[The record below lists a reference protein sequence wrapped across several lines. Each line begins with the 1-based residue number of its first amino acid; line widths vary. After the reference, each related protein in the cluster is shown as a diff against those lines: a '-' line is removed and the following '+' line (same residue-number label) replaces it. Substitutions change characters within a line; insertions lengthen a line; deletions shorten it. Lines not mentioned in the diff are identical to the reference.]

1 MGLHAS
7 TAAILEQRYRR
18 LLRWYPAA
26 HRDRHGEEMIGVL
39 LAAAR
44 PGQHRPGLTESANL
58 LWGGAR
64 IWLRRLLS
72 TDSGEAWSAALAALA
87 VLAPLIWTAWRAIAH
102 AGSFL
107 GVEPIS
113 HRLPL
118 PLAGRWIP
126 VEPGP
131 LGWLQHASAD
141 MVSGLPAVILTVL
154 VLLRLRRTAILWIVL
169 VLALAGPR
177 LLGFTPGGLAVAPN
191 GLGLIALQLVAL
203 AALLATRERLPRLAK
218 IDGRAWLL
226 AGVIA
231 VTTGVAANA
240 VQRQLGTREQ
250 WHTWQLPVMVAGL
263 ALLIALTVIVPG
275 CRRLV
280 LLLAIPVL
288 YGVAY
293 PAEVM
298 LGAWPGPALA
308 YLPLAVLVVLLA
320 LVLIRRSRPRTP
332 VTGSAA

>member
-72 TDSGEAWSAALAALA
+72 TDSGQAWTGSLAALS
-87 VLAPLIWTAWRAIAH
+87 VLVPLIWTVKQAISWA
-102 AGSFL
+102 SSDVDL
-107 GVEPIS
+107 VPVD

-118 PLAGRWIP
+118 PLVGTWVHAAS
-126 VEPGP
+126 GP
-131 LGWLQHASAD
+131 LGAVQLAAAD
-141 MVSGLPAVILTVL
+141 LAGLLPPAILAVL
-154 VLLRLRRTAILWIVL
+154 VLLRLRRTALGWL
-169 VLALAGPR
+169 LLSQALRGPR
-177 LLGFTPGGLAVAPN
+177 GIGLTPHGFMPGWLSPGV
-191 GLGLIALQLVAL
+191 IALELVAL
-203 AALLATRERLPRLAK
+203 AALLAAPRPLPRLTA
-218 IDGRAWLL
+218 ISRPVLLL

-231 VTTGVAANA
+231 VTSGAAATAIGNPLL
-240 VQRQLGTREQ
+240 RYRE
-250 WHTWQLPVMVAGL
+250 WHHWQFPEILAGI
-263 ALLIALTVIVPG
+263 ALMIALTVVVPG
-275 CRRLV
+275 CRRV
-280 LLLAIPVL
+280 MLLLAIPVL
-288 YGVAY
+288 YFVADAVDYAQGVQV
-293 PAEVM
+293 P
-298 LGAWPGPALA
+298 LALA